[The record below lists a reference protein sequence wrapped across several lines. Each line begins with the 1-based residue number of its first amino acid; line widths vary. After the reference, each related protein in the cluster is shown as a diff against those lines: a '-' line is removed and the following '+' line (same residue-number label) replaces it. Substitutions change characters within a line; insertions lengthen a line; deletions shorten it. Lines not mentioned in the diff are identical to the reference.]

1 MKNKVLTVKKIILML
16 FIFLPLAFADVYA
29 APEPATAQ
37 PAGPIVA
44 LSELEIRLIPLYKS
58 DLVDVADYW
67 LSILQEHLEKIS
79 ALRIEIAKA
88 DGEQKAQLLE
98 VLNRQRE
105 IKTQLIDRV
114 NAVLAELQKKGG
126 DVTEYQSYVNAVSG
140 AQIETNDA
148 NAVVS
153 SIKGWLQSPE
163 GGLRWGKNIILFF
176 VTLIIFWIL
185 AGFLGRVTGRAVNG
199 MKRASDLL
207 KHFLVN
213 MVTNL
218 TKVIGLMV
226 ALSMLE
232 VNIGPLVAALGAAG
246 FIVGFALQGTLSN
259 FAAGVM
265 ILIYRPFD
273 LGDVVNVA
281 GTIGTVTSMTLVSTT
296 LKLPDNQVVV
306 IPNNSIWGST
316 ITNITGSETR
326 RVDMVFGIGYD
337 DDIAKAESVL
347 ADILH
352 KHPLILD
359 DPEPVVKVH
368 ELADSSVNF
377 VVRPWAK
384 TADYFTVYWD
394 INRAVKDRF
403 DAEGISI
410 PYPQRDVHLH
420 NAPS

>member
-29 APEPATAQ
+29 APEPATGQ
-37 PAGPIVA
+37 PAGPIVE
-44 LSELEIRLIPLYKS
+44 LSELEIRLVPLYKS

-420 NAPS
+420 NAAS